1 MTDPSNQKE
10 PVLLVVDDEPHI
22 LKVLSTGLSM
32 RGFQV
37 RTALSGEEALKEIR
51 RESPDAIILDL
62 MLPGMS
68 GLEVCRRLRE
78 FSTVPIIVLSARGA
92 ERDKVMAL
100 DQGADDYVTKP
111 FGIEELL
118 ARVRAVLRR
127 LSVTNLD
134 ATSWTVGDVT
144 LNLDTRRVAVA
155 GNEIKLTPKEFEVLK
170 YLVRNAGKVVTH
182 RAIILA
188 VWGWESADQVE
199 YLRGIIK
206 QLRSKMEP
214 LPHDPKYILTE
225 PWVGYRLSLGM
236 KS

>member
-1 MTDPSNQKE
+1 MTDPSNPKE

-37 RTALSGEEALKEIR
+37 RTAASGEEALEEIR

-134 ATSWTVGDVT
+134 ATSWTVGDIT
-144 LNLDTRRVAVA
+144 LNLDTRRVTVA

-214 LPHDPKYILTE
+214 LPHDPRYILTE

>member
-37 RTALSGEEALKEIR
+37 RTALSGEEALEEIR

-127 LSVTNLD
+127 FSVTNLD
-134 ATSWTVGDVT
+134 ATSWTVGDIT

-214 LPHDPKYILTE
+214 LPHDPRYILTE

>member
-134 ATSWTVGDVT
+134 ATSWTVGDIT